1 MPKRNNEQKIK
12 HNEARRSFVKHGKKA
27 MFCIEHIKAKHPDIV
42 KEASDIYEYLV
53 YLYPS
58 KRNLM
63 KTEVYLKQYT
73 PVQNTVVQHTAVQ
86 NTAVQ
91 NTVVQHTAVQNTAV
105 QNTVVQHTAVQ
116 NTAMQNTAVRDTT
129 RRVVEPLIE
138 IPLIKTPL
146 RVEDIIPQVPIVNE
160 DQTEKLL
167 QETYD
172 MISEL
177 QEDPDLKYF
186 FNHEPANNIV
196 LSSLGEESGPMT
208 IDQEIDQII
217 REEFGQLGADLPDIT
232 CEDDDELSRLASM

>member
-105 QNTVVQHTAVQ
+105 QNT
-116 NTAMQNTAVRDTT
+116 AVRDIT
-129 RRVVEPLIE
+129 RRAVEPLIE

-146 RVEDIIPQVPIVNE
+146 RVEDIIPQVPIANE

-172 MISEL
+172 IISEL

-217 REEFGQLGADLPDIT
+217 REEFDQLGADLPDIT
-232 CEDDDELSRLASM
+232 CEDDDELSRLVSM

>member
-73 PVQNTVVQHTAVQ
+73 PVQNIVVQHTAVQ

-105 QNTVVQHTAVQ
+105 
-116 NTAMQNTAVRDTT
+116 QNTAVRDTT

-146 RVEDIIPQVPIVNE
+146 RVEDIIPQVP
-160 DQTEKLL
+160 K
-167 QETYD
+167 
-172 MISEL
+172 
-177 QEDPDLKYF
+177 
-186 FNHEPANNIV
+186 
-196 LSSLGEESGPMT
+196 
-208 IDQEIDQII
+208 
-217 REEFGQLGADLPDIT
+217 
-232 CEDDDELSRLASM
+232 

>member
-91 NTVVQHTAVQNTAV
+91 NPVVQHTAVQNTAV

-116 NTAMQNTAVRDTT
+116 NTAVQNTAVPRHHKKGCRTADRNSTHQNPTT
-129 RRVVEPLIE
+129 RGGH
-138 IPLIKTPL
+138 
-146 RVEDIIPQVPIVNE
+146 
-160 DQTEKLL
+160 
-167 QETYD
+167 Y
-172 MISEL
+172 
-177 QEDPDLKYF
+177 
-186 FNHEPANNIV
+186 PA
-196 LSSLGEESGPMT
+196 ST
-208 IDQEIDQII
+208 DRQ
-217 REEFGQLGADLPDIT
+217 
-232 CEDDDELSRLASM
+232 